1 MAWKNGI
8 VIFERNV
15 PSPLVRLTMS
25 LLPLT
30 WTPETLVPWPLLT
43 AAAPTMF
50 VPVGSVMNCAPGD
63 ARSLLAVRLMA
74 YLKLFAVT
82 AVPSLNLKPFRM
94 KNVYLLPP
102 FETVNL
108 EATSGT
114 SLLPA
119 GPALSG

>member
-1 MAWKNGI
+1 
-8 VIFERNV
+8 
-15 PSPLVRLTMS
+15 
-25 LLPLT
+25 
-30 WTPETLVPWPLLT
+30 
-43 AAAPTMF
+43 
-50 VPVGSVMNCAPGD
+50 MNCAPGE
-63 ARSLLAVRLMA
+63 ARSLFAVRLIA
-74 YLKLFAVT
+74 YLKLSAVT

>member
-1 MAWKNGI
+1 MGI
-8 VIFERNV
+8 LAMDG
-15 PSPLVRLTMS
+15 PSPCVRLMVRR
-25 LLPLT
+25 LPLT
-30 WTPETLVPWPLLT
+30 LTPETLVPWPSLT
-43 AAAPTMF
+43 ALAPTMF

-82 AVPSLNLKPFRM
+82 AVPSLNLKPFRIV
-94 KNVYLLPP
+94 NVYLLPP
-102 FETVNL
+102 FETLKL

-119 GPALSG
+119 GPDLSG